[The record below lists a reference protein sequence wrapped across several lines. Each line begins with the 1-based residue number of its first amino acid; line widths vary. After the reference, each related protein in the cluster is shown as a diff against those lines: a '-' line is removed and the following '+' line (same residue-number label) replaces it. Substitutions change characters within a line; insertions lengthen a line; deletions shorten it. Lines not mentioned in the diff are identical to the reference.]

1 LHGVSLDHA
10 FAAIKLDFEGRRF
23 FGAGW
28 MGKLIRLQHG
38 VLALALS
45 RVQNAHVPWF
55 CCPAAWLAVAGH
67 RGWDVQVEVKH
78 QCDIVCRPDA

>member
-1 LHGVSLDHA
+1 MGFRSTMRLPRSNWISRRA
-10 FAAIKLDFEGRRF
+10 RF